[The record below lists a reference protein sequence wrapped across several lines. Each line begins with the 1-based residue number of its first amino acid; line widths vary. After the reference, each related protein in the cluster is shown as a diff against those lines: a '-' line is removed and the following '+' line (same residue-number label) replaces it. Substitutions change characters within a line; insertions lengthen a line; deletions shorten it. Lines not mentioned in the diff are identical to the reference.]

1 MNKEKERTEILTTTV
16 LFLSFRCKQWLSK
29 NDKVT
34 YAILYNTLEDHL
46 AATTLGDDKPE
57 DDKKKAK
64 GNWTSFIP

>member
-1 MNKEKERTEILTTTV
+1 M
-16 LFLSFRCKQWLSK
+16 SK

-64 GNWTSFIP
+64 GNWDILYTMGRGYCIQAEQSP